1 MSDDRDGDDPVGEF
15 DGGLDGVGGLDGDAF
30 DDVEPDDEIAD
41 DDFDDDLLDELV
53 RTWAEKGARSH
64 EAAEHVCEAIRDAF
78 PEGHVQR
85 HEYEHF
91 ALGSSGLHD
100 HSRVHALGE
109 EQAGGRVAAV
119 IEPVA
124 LHASQHIAI
133 SAVLEGGR
141 WRA

>member
-1 MSDDRDGDDPVGEF
+1 VSVRRVLPDTNVCYPISL
-15 DGGLDGVGGLDGDAF
+15 LDLLLRLDEAALH
-30 DDVEPDDEIAD
+30 EIIWT
-41 DDFDDDLLDELV
+41 DDLLDELV